1 MFVLYLQQE
10 QLELKE
16 EQLLKAES
24 LQYLMG
30 GEADSLREDL
40 MEKILKIESLER
52 REKELQLQLKQPEYG
67 ERAIQTHA
75 EPTKELVTTSM

>member
-1 MFVLYLQQE
+1 M
-10 QLELKE
+10 
-16 EQLLKAES
+16 LKAES

>member
-1 MFVLYLQQE
+1 
-10 QLELKE
+10 
-16 EQLLKAES
+16 
-24 LQYLMG
+24 MG

-75 EPTKELVTTSM
+75 EPTRELVTTSM